1 MIRHD
6 DKDSQARQDLIR
18 RAKARIEEKG
28 RRGLRKT
35 PPRPRRPEQEI
46 RRYRASL
53 RDIRRAM
60 ERQIRDEVFPQID
73 SIIREAGLRDDAV
86 RADDWSARIADLFAA
101 TRSAVE
107 PAEQEARRRMETL
120 GDQVREHATDEQV
133 RQVRAVMGVA
143 PSFYD
148 DEVVGG
154 LLNEW
159 KRRNGAFI
167 TQFSNGEI
175 EEAQAV
181 VSRAVRNGRATE
193 DVKNDLRKRFRISD
207 NRAERI
213 ARTEISQLNS
223 QITRERQREL
233 GVEKFIWITA
243 QDERVRDQH
252 EEWAGREF
260 EWDNPPDGVL
270 PGEPVNCR
278 CTSRMAVEGL
288 LDDLEAEE

>member
-1 MIRHD
+1 M
-6 DKDSQARQDLIR
+6 KTAARQELIR

-28 RRGLRKT
+28 RRGLRRL

-46 RRYRASL
+46 RAYRASL

-60 ERQIRDEVFPQID
+60 ERQIRDEIFPEID
-73 SIIREAGLRDDAV
+73 SIIREAGLRDDSV
-86 RADDWSARIADLFAA
+86 SRNDDWSARIADLFAA
-101 TRSAVE
+101 TRAAIE
-107 PAEQEARRRMETL
+107 PATEEATRRMETL

-167 TQFSNGEI
+167 TQFSEQEI
-175 EEAQAV
+175 SEAQAV
-181 VSRAVRNGRATE
+181 VSRAVRSGRSTE
-193 DVKNDLRKRFRISD
+193 DVKRDLRKRFRISD

-233 GVEKFIWITA
+233 GIEKFVWITA
-243 QDERVRDQH
+243 RDERVRDQH
-252 EEWAGREF
+252 EEWDGREF

-270 PGEPVNCR
+270 PGEPINCR
-278 CTSRMAVEGL
+278 CQARASVEGL
-288 LDDLEAEE
+288 LDDLEAEDD